1 MGQSAKTYYLDQ
13 LQELLG
19 ADRASRDAT
28 ARMSD
33 LADGNALKTALD
45 NGVCGIG
52 DGIEIVE
59 QVLAAHGRPAEGREN
74 MGMSGLV
81 ADTERTVLAN
91 EFETDEARDAAIVMQ
106 FQRFTHFGLASYA
119 ALVSEARRLGLSGD
133 AEQLQT
139 CLDNA
144 RDGRDE
150 MRSILEER
158 SA

>member
-1 MGQSAKTYYLDQ
+1 MGMTAKNYYLEQ

-28 ARMSD
+28 AKLVE
-33 LADGNALKTALD
+33 LAKGEKLKTALE

-52 DGIEIVE
+52 DGIEVVE
-59 QVLAAHGRPAEGREN
+59 NVLAAHDAAPEGKDN

-81 ADTERTVLAN
+81 ADTERTVLAAD
-91 EFETDEARDAAIVMQ
+91 FADDEGRDAAIAMQ

-119 ALVSEARRLGLSGD
+119 VLVSEAKRLGLSDD
-133 AEQLQT
+133 AGKLQE

-144 RDGRDE
+144 RDGQDE
-150 MRSILEER
+150 MQDILKER
-158 SA
+158 AA